1 MLTARLTDE
10 NEKKSRDCGAD
21 DYFTKPFDIKVLQ
34 EHIAILVS
42 RAGIDTSGKLKAR
55 IEERNVVSVDR
66 RFVDKVTAF
75 VEKNIVESELSV
87 EQMAEAMGMSR
98 ANLYRRMVA
107 ATGSTPS
114 EFIKIVRLRHAER
127 LLIQGGLTIS
137 EICYEVGFT
146 SPRYFSKCYKELYGY
161 LPSEAKRG
169 NSK

>member
-42 RAGIDTSGKLKAR
+42 QTGIDASGKLKAR
-55 IEERNVVSVDR
+55 IEEREVVSVDR
-66 RFVDKVTAF
+66 KFVDKVTAF
-75 VEKNIVESELSV
+75 IEEHIVESELSV
-87 EQMAEAMGMSR
+87 EQIAEAMGMSR
-98 ANLYRRMVA
+98 ANIYRRMVS
-107 ATGSTPS
+107 ATGHTPS

-127 LLIQGGLTIS
+127 LLMQSGLTIS

-146 SPRYFSKCYKELYGY
+146 SPRYFSKCYKEFYGY
-161 LPSEAKRG
+161 VPSKAKRG
-169 NSK
+169 